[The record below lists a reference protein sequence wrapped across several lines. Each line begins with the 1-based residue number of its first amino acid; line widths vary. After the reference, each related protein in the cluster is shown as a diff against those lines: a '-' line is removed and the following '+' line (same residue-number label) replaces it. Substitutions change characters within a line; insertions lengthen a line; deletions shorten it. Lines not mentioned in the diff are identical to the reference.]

1 MRRLFEMVAAAGF
14 AALVALTG
22 TALAAEAQTKVNI
35 GYTNTADFS
44 GLFIAKE
51 KGFFAAHGLDADLT
65 LIALNSTIPS
75 ALVGGSIQIGGPT
88 PTVLLQANDGGLD
101 LVIDAGCAINNPE
114 NKQVGVVARTGA
126 EIHEP
131 KDFVGKKVGVPGLGA
146 YLHVLFR
153 QWLTDHKVDP
163 KQVNFVEV
171 PFAQG
176 ADILKSG
183 NVDAVLSAGPFFTRM
198 VEQKVGYLVSPYLS
212 EMPAG
217 ISEIWYASTRD
228 WANAHPDA
236 VKGFRAAIAEANA
249 FQAKDPEGA
258 REIIGKYMKIPP
270 DVLKSLILSALDV
283 KVSDEQVAW
292 WIGVM
297 TSQDMLSSKPSAANL
312 ILK

>member
-1 MRRLFEMVAAAGF
+1 MRRLIGIAAACAIALASVAAS
-14 AALVALTG
+14 
-22 TALAAEAQTKVNI
+22 AQTKINI
-35 GYTNTADFS
+35 GYTNTGDFA

-101 LVIDAGCAINNPE
+101 LVIAAGCATNNPD
-114 NKQVGVVARTGA
+114 NKQAGVVARTGA
-126 EIHEP
+126 DIHKPE
-131 KDFVGKKVGVPGLGA
+131 DFVGKKVGVPGIGA

-163 KQVNFVEV
+163 KKVNFVEV

-176 ADILKSG
+176 VDILKGG
-183 NVDAVLSAGPFFTRM
+183 NVDAVLTAGPFFTRII
-198 VEQKVGYLVSPYLS
+198 ESKVGYLVSPYLA

-217 ISEIWYASTRD
+217 ISEIWYAATRD
-228 WANAHPDA
+228 WASANADA
-236 VKGFRAAIAEANA
+236 VKGFRAALAEANE

-258 REIIGKYMKIPP
+258 RAIIGKYMKVPP
-270 DVLKSLILSALDV
+270 EVLKSLILSALDV
-283 KVSDEQVAW
+283 KVSDQQVAW
-292 WIGVM
+292 WVGVM
-297 TSQDMLSSKPSAANL
+297 DSQEMLKSKPSVSDL
-312 ILK
+312 ILP